1 MKMSYLLYEG
11 VEPVDLAAIG
21 VMSMGRRVIPE
32 LSYETIA
39 AARGPVRFANGLK
52 VLADRSLDEV
62 SAVDVLLVPGG
73 PGWRAA
79 SEDSEIL
86 SFIRRV
92 APSALVC
99 SICTGAMI
107 LAEAGVLD
115 GMAAT
120 TKVPVVPPEVSPL
133 DELRERF
140 PAVEARAALI
150 VDSGAVVTGGGV
162 TLCID
167 VVLHLIS
174 RRYGEPAA
182 QEIARIMEYSAA
194 RQANRER
201 FAGTTSF
208 SESEFLV

>member
-1 MKMSYLLYEG
+1 MKMSYLLYDG

-21 VMSMGRRVIPE
+21 VMSMGQRVIPE
-32 LSYETIA
+32 LSYETVA
-39 AARGPVRFANGLK
+39 AVRGPIRFANGLK
-52 VLADRSLDEV
+52 VLADRSFDEV
-62 SAVDVLLVPGG
+62 DAVDVLLVPGG

-79 SEDSEIL
+79 SRDPAIL
-86 SFIRRV
+86 SFIQRA
-92 APSALVC
+92 APSSLVC
-99 SICTGAMI
+99 SVCTGAMI

-115 GMAAT
+115 GIEAT
-120 TKVPVVPPEVSPL
+120 TKVQVVPPEVSPL
-133 DELRERF
+133 EELDARF

-167 VVLHLIS
+167 AVLYLIG

-194 RQANRER
+194 RRANQER
-201 FAGTTSF
+201 FASATNVI
-208 SESEFLV
+208 ESTFAG

>member
-39 AARGPVRFANGLK
+39 ASRGPVRFANGLK
-52 VLADRSLDEV
+52 VLADHSFDEV
-62 SAVDVLLVPGG
+62 IAVDVLLVPGG

-79 SEDSEIL
+79 SKDSEIL
-86 SFIRRV
+86 SFIKRV
-92 APSALVC
+92 APSSLVC

-107 LAEAGVLD
+107 LAEAGMLD
-115 GMAAT
+115 GTAAT

-182 QEIARIMEYSAA
+182 QEIAHIMEYGAA
-194 RQANRER
+194 RQANSER
-201 FAGTTSF
+201 FASTTNF